1 MTATKET
8 KRPTHIVWQ
17 VLGEGDKAR
26 WIRIGAGWP
35 NRDGKGLSLKFDA
48 YPINGRI
55 VVREHD
61 RTSDG
66 LIDISSS

>member
-66 LIDISSS
+66 IIDISSS